1 MSAVLVVV
9 AHPDDE
15 VLGCG
20 GTMARLAQE
29 GRSVHL
35 LVLADGVGA
44 RHVDGHTDA
53 RVMDEQ
59 RRRRAALT
67 AASQVLGVQ
76 SVDTADFPDNRMDT
90 VAVLDV
96 ARRVEQSIAAH
107 RPTTVLTHHAGD
119 VNQDHRR
126 THEAVVAACRPQPGH
141 PVDTLLFFEVASS
154 TEWQVPGAAPVFQPS
169 WFVDTSSTITKQ
181 LEALSCYAE
190 ELRPWPH
197 PRSAEALRA
206 RAAWRGA
213 TVGVEAAEAFMLG
226 RRLVRG

>member
-20 GTMARLAQE
+20 GTMARLAAE
-29 GRSVHL
+29 GHAVHL

-44 RHVDGHTDA
+44 RHVEGGAAT
-53 RVMDEQ
+53 RMVDE
-59 RRRRAALT
+59 RRRRHAALQ
-67 AASQVLGVQ
+67 AACHALGVR

-96 ARRVEQSIAAH
+96 ARRVEDAVAAY
-107 RPTTVLTHHAGD
+107 RPSMLLTHHAGD

-141 PVDTLLFFEVASS
+141 PVETLLFFEVASS

-169 WFVDTSSTITKQ
+169 WFVDTTRTISTQ
-181 LEALSCYAE
+181 LAALACYAE

-197 PRSAEALRA
+197 PRSPEALRA

-213 TVGVEAAEAFMLG
+213 SVGCEAAEAFMVG
-226 RRLVRG
+226 RHLVRA

>member
-20 GTMARLAQE
+20 GTMARLAAE

-44 RHVDGHTDA
+44 RHVDHHDEG

-59 RRRRAALT
+59 RRRRAALM
-67 AASQVLGVQ
+67 ASSHVLGVQ
-76 SVDTADFPDNRMDT
+76 TVDVADFPDNRMDA

-96 ARRVEQSIAAH
+96 ARRVEQAVAAYC
-107 RPTTVLTHHAGD
+107 PTMVLTHHAGD

-126 THEAVVAACRPQPGH
+126 THEAVIAACRPQPGH

-154 TEWQVPGAAPVFQPS
+154 TEWQVPGTAPVFQPS
-169 WFVDTSSTITKQ
+169 WYVDTSQTITTQ
-181 LEALSCYAE
+181 LKALACYAE
-190 ELRPWPH
+190 ELRAWPH

-213 TVGVEAAEAFMLG
+213 TVGCEAAEAFMLG